1 MLSRTGN
8 RMNTC
13 RNLTP
18 AFALLAASLAMG
30 AAPPG
35 NPTAAHDAEI
45 ATFIGPVT
53 TPESAP
59 DPDGFIQRW
68 LVLEPINVGNQQPQD
83 ATRETIKKEYFP
95 NQLTVVPRDGDK
107 VKVNDQELTWHAV
120 DAKKYNVSLYH
131 VASQWKKSSANALFW
146 TVTVVNAPKEMRNV
160 RLAVGSNA
168 SSVWWVNGE
177 EVAGVYGDIQTVV
190 DDGVSKR
197 LTLKKG
203 PNIIRGAIINGSGG
217 SDFVA
222 RFLDE
227 NGNPIK
233 GFTVST
239 GVAAK

>member
-1 MLSRTGN
+1 MNKLRCLTLVLALSAGSQS
-8 RMNTC
+8 M
-13 RNLTP
+13 
-18 AFALLAASLAMG
+18 A
-30 AAPPG
+30 AAPAG

-53 TPESAP
+53 TPEAAP

-95 NQLTVVPRDGDK
+95 NQLTVVPHDGDK

-120 DAKKYNVSLYH
+120 DARKYNVSLYH
-131 VASQWKKSSANALFW
+131 VASQWKKSAGNALFW

-197 LTLKKG
+197 LTLTKG
-203 PNIIRGAIINGSGG
+203 PNVIRGAIINGSGG

-222 RFLDE
+222 RLLDE
-227 NGNPIK
+227 DGNPIK

-239 GVAAK
+239 KATK

>member
-1 MLSRTGN
+1 
-8 RMNTC
+8 MN
-13 RNLTP
+13 
-18 AFALLAASLAMG
+18 
-30 AAPPG
+30 
-35 NPTAAHDAEI
+35 
-45 ATFIGPVT
+45 
-53 TPESAP
+53 
-59 DPDGFIQRW
+59 
-68 LVLEPINVGNQQPQD
+68 
-83 ATRETIKKEYFP
+83 
-95 NQLTVVPRDGDK
+95 
-107 VKVNDQELTWHAV
+107 
-120 DAKKYNVSLYH
+120 
-131 VASQWKKSSANALFW
+131 
-146 TVTVVNAPKEMRNV
+146 NV

-222 RFLDE
+222 RLLDE

-239 GVAAK
+239 SQATK

>member
-1 MLSRTGN
+1 
-8 RMNTC
+8 MNTC
-13 RNLTP
+13 RNLTL
-18 AFALLAASLAMG
+18 ALALLAGSQAMA
-30 AAPPG
+30 AAPAS
-35 NPTAAHDAEI
+35 NTSAARDAEI
-45 ATFIGPVT
+45 STFIAAVT
-53 TPESAP
+53 TPEAAP

-68 LVLEPINVGNQQPQD
+68 LVLEPITVGNQQPQN
-83 ATRETIKKEYFP
+83 ATRETIKKEFFP
-95 NQLTVVPRDGDK
+95 NQLTVVPHDGDK

-131 VASQWKKSSANALFW
+131 VASQWKKSASNALFW
-146 TVTVVNAPKEMRNV
+146 AVTVVDFPKEMHNV

-177 EVAGVYGDIQTVV
+177 EVTGVYGDIQTVV

-197 LTLKKG
+197 LTFKKG

-222 RFLDE
+222 RLLDE

-233 GFTVST
+233 GFTVTSR
-239 GVAAK
+239 GNR

>member
-1 MLSRTGN
+1 
-8 RMNTC
+8 MNKC
-13 RNLTP
+13 RNVTLALT
-18 AFALLAASLAMG
+18 LLAGSQAM
-30 AAPPG
+30 AAAAG
-35 NPTAAHDAEI
+35 NPSAAHDAELS
-45 ATFIGPVT
+45 TFIGPVT
-53 TPESAP
+53 TSEAAP
-59 DPDGFIQRW
+59 DPDGFIRRW

-83 ATRETIKKEYFP
+83 AARETIKKEYFP

-107 VKVNDQELTWHAV
+107 VKVNEQELVWHAV

-131 VASQWKKSSANALFW
+131 VASQWKKSAANALFW
-146 TVTVVNAPKEMRNV
+146 AVTVVHAPKEMRNV

-177 EVAGVYGDIQTVV
+177 EVTGVYGDIQTVV

-203 PNIIRGAIINGSGG
+203 SNVIRGAIINGSGG

-222 RFLDE
+222 RLLDE

-239 GVAAK
+239 REATNR

>member
-1 MLSRTGN
+1 
-8 RMNTC
+8 MNNY
-13 RNLTP
+13 RNLTLV
-18 AFALLAASLAMG
+18 LLVLAGSQVMA
-30 AAPPG
+30 AAPAG

-53 TPESAP
+53 TPQAAP
-59 DPDGFIQRW
+59 DADGFILRW

-83 ATRETIKKEYFP
+83 ATRQTIKKDYFP
-95 NQLTVVPRDGDK
+95 NQLTVVPHDGDK

-131 VASQWKKSSANALFW
+131 VASQWKKSASNALFW
-146 TVTVVNAPKEMRNV
+146 AVTVVNAPKDMNNV

-222 RFLDE
+222 RLLDE

-239 GVAAK
+239 SAAK